1 MKPLVV
7 RQPLPELTPLKL
19 HLKDNASDE
28 DYGDDGVYDHTQNCE
43 MSDFHMDI
51 EENVEEQIGPI
62 SS

>member
-1 MKPLVV
+1 M
-7 RQPLPELTPLKL
+7 PELTPLKL

-43 MSDFHMDI
+43 MSDFYMDI